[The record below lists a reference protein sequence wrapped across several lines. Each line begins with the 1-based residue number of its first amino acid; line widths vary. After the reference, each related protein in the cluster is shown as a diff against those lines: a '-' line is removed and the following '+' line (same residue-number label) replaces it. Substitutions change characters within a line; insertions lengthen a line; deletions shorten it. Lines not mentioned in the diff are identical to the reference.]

1 MAENQT
7 NDLQAQI
14 TQRDEQI
21 KALQAQITEKENTII
36 KINLL

>member
-21 KALQAQITEKENTII
+21 KALQAQITVFRFTII